1 MKKISYFFIFGIL
14 ICIALLAYYF
24 AKINSLGIKELDNHP
39 VFSVVL
45 MLVCL
50 IVAFF
55 YSKKE

>member
-24 AKINSLGIKELDNHP
+24 TKIYSNGIKELNNHP

-45 MLVCL
+45 MLTCL